1 MSTSPKVVVVLL
13 IGVLYGAG
21 WVLLDRLTLLAYPWC
36 DHPLK
41 CYDYAQEL
49 AASVDKSVD
58 PCDNLYEYVCA
69 QWPRRYPAHEHH
81 FELVGAR
88 TKAFLLH
95 QLEHPGFDNESLA
108 VRRTVAGYRACV
120 SAFRERR
127 EDIQVLFDV
136 LKKFNVTWPSSTLPK
151 HFDVM
156 EYLLGLSLDYNLGT
170 PLLLRMEPYLKT
182 DRRYGLSL
190 NFVMPSKSHLLNFVP
205 SNAAACMLSVVP
217 SIGHDSASRFGET
230 IYRVY
235 TDLAMNLQEHFA
247 KANFTQSYAT
257 IGELARNLSRRVADG
272 ALLNAI
278 NKHLPQDMQVDNDEE
293 MLVFN
298 NTYLVVNEML
308 KTANRSHS
316 ARLVLFSGWN
326 MIVMYN
332 FGMSSSLL
340 DCTHTDPS
348 LERSTLAAGT
358 CLGAMNEVAGYAL
371 ARFFVDRAAQS
382 RAVLDVKDTWN
393 AVRDATRRNF
403 PTLSWMDQSTAAGA
417 INHVDNLVSIIAL
430 PAHLNSSQAL
440 DALYDYLEANQSQ
453 PFFHWFMKSRKQ
465 QSDKL
470 KRLILEDPNVQ
481 VHREDMP
488 LSSVQVNAFYLRL
501 YHIMAILP
509 AIMAPPYVS
518 PGLAPAVNYGSIG
531 KILGHEL
538 SHAFD
543 PRFTTQTRTGDF
555 ATWWSQSSYAN
566 FKDRLECVRSQLANY
581 TDSESHGFNAL
592 SETFADTAGTEKARL
607 AYDSLPS
614 QPGMLG
620 YSQEQLFFVAGCFEF
635 CAKSPYSWEAL
646 GKYPAF
652 ALRCNLPVSNHKNFA
667 KAFKCPTGT
676 ALNPPKRCSFH

>member
-1 MSTSPKVVVVLL
+1 MSTGPNIA
-13 IGVLYGAG
+13 IGLHVGITCCGSRILVNELA
-21 WVLLDRLTLLAYPWC
+21 LLAYPWC
-36 DHPLK
+36 DHTKK
-41 CYDYAQEL
+41 CYDYAEEL
-49 AASVDKSVD
+49 TASLERSVD
-58 PCDNLYEYVCA
+58 PCDNLYKHMCA
-69 QWPRRYPAHEHH
+69 HWVWWCP
-81 FELVGAR
+81 
-88 TKAFLLH
+88 
-95 QLEHPGFDNESLA
+95 
-108 VRRTVAGYRACV
+108 
-120 SAFRERR
+120 
-127 EDIQVLFDV
+127 
-136 LKKFNVTWPSSTLPK
+136 
-151 HFDVM
+151 
-156 EYLLGLSLDYNLGT
+156 DYYKN
-170 PLLLRMEPYLKT
+170 LLLVQHR
-182 DRRYGLSL
+182 DRWSR
-190 NFVMPSKSHLLNFVP
+190 HVP
-205 SNAAACMLSVVP
+205 
-217 SIGHDSASRFGET
+217 
-230 IYRVY
+230 
-235 TDLAMNLQEHFA
+235 
-247 KANFTQSYAT
+247 
-257 IGELARNLSRRVADG
+257 ARCNGV
-272 ALLNAI
+272 I
-278 NKHLPQDMQVDNDEE
+278 
-293 MLVFN
+293 
-298 NTYLVVNEML
+298 
-308 KTANRSHS
+308 HS
-316 ARLVLFSGWN
+316 Q
-326 MIVMYN
+326 
-332 FGMSSSLL
+332 
-340 DCTHTDPS
+340 
-348 LERSTLAAGT
+348 
-358 CLGAMNEVAGYAL
+358 VAGYAL

>member
-1 MSTSPKVVVVLL
+1 MSTSPKVVVALL

-21 WVLLDRLTLLAYPWC
+21 WVLVDRLALLAYPWC

-69 QWPRRYPAHEHH
+69 EWPRRYPAHENH
-81 FELVGAR
+81 FALLGAR
-88 TKAFLLH
+88 TKTFLLQ
-95 QLEHPGFDNESLA
+95 QLEHPGSDHESLA
-108 VRRTVAGYRACV
+108 VRRTVTGYQSCV
-120 SAFRERR
+120 SAFRESR

-136 LKKFNVTWPSSTLPK
+136 LKKFNVTWPSSTLPT

-156 EYLLGLSLDYNLGT
+156 EYLLGLSLDYNLAT
-170 PLLLRMEPYLKT
+170 PFLLTMEPYLRT

-190 NFVMPSKSHLLNFVP
+190 QFVVPSPSQVLNFLA
-205 SNAAACMLSVVP
+205 SNAAACMMSVVP
-217 SIGHDSASRFGET
+217 SIGHDSALRFGET
-230 IYRVY
+230 IYRVAN
-235 TDLAMNLQEHFA
+235 DLATNLLQHFVE
-247 KANFTQSYAT
+247 ANLTQSYAT
-257 IGELARNLSRRVADG
+257 IGELAHNLSRRVADG

-278 NKHLPQDMQVDNDEE
+278 NKHLPQDMQVDDDEE

-298 NTYLVVNEML
+298 NTYLVLNEML
-308 KTANRSHS
+308 KTGKRYAD
-316 ARLVLFSGWN
+316 LVLFSGWN
-326 MIVMYN
+326 MIVRYN

-340 DCTHTDPS
+340 DCAHTDPP
-348 LERSTLAAGT
+348 LERSTLAAVK
-358 CLGAMNEVAGYAL
+358 CLDAMNEVAGYAL
-371 ARFFVDRAAQS
+371 ARFFVDSMAQS
-382 RAVLDVKDTWN
+382 RAMLDVKDTWN

-403 PTLSWMDQSTAAGA
+403 PTLSWMDKSTAAGA
-417 INHVDNLVSIIAL
+417 INHVDNLISIIAL

-440 DALYDYLEANQSQ
+440 DASYDYLEADQSQ
-453 PFFHWFMKSRKQ
+453 PFFRWFIKSWKRR
-465 QSDKL
+465 SDKL
-470 KRLILEDPNVQ
+470 KRLIREDPSVQ
-481 VHREDMP
+481 VRREDMP
-488 LSSVQVNAFYLRL
+488 LSSMDVNAFYMSLF
-501 YHIMAILP
+501 HIMSILP
-509 AIMAPPYVS
+509 AIMAPPFVT

-581 TDSESHGFNAL
+581 TDSESHGSNAL

-620 YSQEQLFFVAGCFEF
+620 YTQEQLFFIAGCFEF
-635 CAKSPYSWEAL
+635 CAKTPYSWQAL
-646 GKYPAF
+646 GKYPAY

-667 KAFKCPTGT
+667 KAFKCPPGT